1 MLPTRPRR
9 GFFWRSRLRE
19 PALLFCMPSLDEQKR
34 ELRAQVRARLP
45 APSSPE
51 FVAASLRA
59 QKRLLERVLQ
69 SGARMVALYRA
80 LPSECGTASVAAAL
94 QSAGREVCYPAI
106 VPGDLRLQFLRPS
119 GAFIAGALGIEEP
132 TGAPVAL
139 AAIDLLVVPA
149 IAVDAAG
156 RRLGRGK
163 GHYDATL
170 AAYGGASVA
179 LVLDSQ
185 LVPEVPVGE
194 HDRRVGAV
202 CTEARWVSVL

>member
-1 MLPTRPRR
+1 
-9 GFFWRSRLRE
+9 
-19 PALLFCMPSLDEQKR
+19 MPSLDDQKR
-34 ELRAQVRARLP
+34 ELRAQARARILP
-45 APSSPE
+45 AGSPE
-51 FVAASLRA
+51 FVAASVRA
-59 QKRLLERVLQ
+59 QERLLANALQ
-69 SGARMVALYRA
+69 GGARIVALYRA
-80 LPSECGTASVAAAL
+80 LPSECGTASVAAGL
-94 QSAGREVCYPAI
+94 QRAGVEVCYPAV
-106 VPGDLRLQFLRPS
+106 VPRDRELQFRRSS
-119 GAFIAGALGIEEP
+119 GVFVAGALGIEEP
-132 TGAPVAL
+132 TGSPVAL

-170 AAYGGASVA
+170 SLYGGRSVA
-179 LVLDSQ
+179 LVFESQ